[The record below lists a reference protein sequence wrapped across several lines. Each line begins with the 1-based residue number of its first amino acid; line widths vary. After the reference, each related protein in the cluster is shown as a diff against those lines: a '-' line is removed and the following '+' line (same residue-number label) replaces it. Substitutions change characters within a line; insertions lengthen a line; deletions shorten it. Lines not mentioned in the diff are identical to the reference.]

1 MLCKGETIGQW
12 RDDVIHQ
19 HFRDHDTVER
29 YQGTFGT
36 IPYEFLRYRQ
46 KSGGSFGLVDY
57 FLLGD
62 TLTVRGDYG
71 FAVYRAGWTDLG
83 HIANSGYDYFCGKC
97 EASEVGKRFKEWDP
111 ELAWRRMCHYFEDTD
126 LSSVGMNEAVRVDDN
141 QWIVPGDISIKLR
154 KGEVGSK
161 EEWNHWL
168 ERDGYEF
175 FGNDILWDWSEIG
188 MRVHLRCLLHLAG
201 LKCAL
206 GLIDPKAGIDADTDA
221 DTNERRS

>member
-97 EASEVGKRFKEWDP
+97 EASEVGKRFKEWD
-111 ELAWRRMCHYFEDTD
+111 H
-126 LSSVGMNEAVRVDDN
+126 SV
-141 QWIVPGDISIKLR
+141 
-154 KGEVGSK
+154 
-161 EEWNHWL
+161 
-168 ERDGYEF
+168 
-175 FGNDILWDWSEIG
+175 ILWKLDPLYEILKSELPRVIG
-188 MRVHLRCLLHLAG
+188 LGFMPTAEVFAKVIAQEIVEELELLPPQLSPFALKRVTVCETE
-201 LKCAL
+201 
-206 GLIDPKAGIDADTDA
+206 KARATWTAEGA
-221 DTNERRS
+221 